1 LKFKTIYLSLFLFL
15 ALLLSLSP
23 SILAGPKLKYVV
35 VKGDNLWSICQR
47 YYNDA
52 WIWPELWEMN
62 QFITNPHWIKPGEII
77 TIYEYE
83 MLKANAE
90 KKIVAAKKEEP
101 LNEEPIKEPIKK
113 GGMGI
118 DVSTFT
124 NVNAL
129 GFLQQQREEPW
140 GTIFDLEAEKI
151 LVGKGD
157 TVYVKMLKEGIKP
170 EDRFTIYETSNPIKH
185 PVTGEHCGYIHIF
198 KGTLEIKTAQEGYHI
213 AQISES
219 YRTIHKHDLL
229 IPYYPVSSCIVSLPC
244 QGTPTAYVAAAKDNL
259 DLHGQN
265 SVVYIDAGRDRGIMT
280 GNLFE
285 VIRERESISEPEK
298 DERVSL
304 PPTILG
310 KILILETKEK
320 TATGVVFWASKDFA
334 NGAKIRPCVS
344 GLEPK
349 ELATLPT
356 CPIQ

>member
-1 LKFKTIYLSLFLFL
+1 LKYKTIHLGLFLVL
-15 ALLLSLSP
+15 TLLLGLSP
-23 SILAGPKLKYVV
+23 SIQAGPKLKHVV
-35 VKGDNLWSICQR
+35 AKGDNLWSICQR
-47 YYNDA
+47 YYNDP
-52 WIWPELWEMN
+52 WIWPELWQMN

-77 TIYEYE
+77 TLYEYE

-90 KKIVAAKKEEP
+90 KRIVVTKKEP
-101 LNEEPIKEPIKK
+101 LNKEPVKE
-113 GGMGI
+113 GVGI
-118 DVSTFT
+118 DVSSFT
-124 NVNAL
+124 NTRAL

-140 GTIFDLEAEKI
+140 GTIFELEAEKI

-157 TVYVKMLKEGIKP
+157 TVYVKMLREGIKP
-170 EDRFTIYETSNPIKH
+170 GDRFTIYETSNPINH

-198 KGTLEIKTAQEGYHI
+198 KGILEIKKAQEGYHI

-219 YRTIHKHDLL
+219 FRTIRQNDLL
-229 IPYYPVSSCIVSLPC
+229 IPYYPVSTCIIPLPI
-244 QGTPTAYVAAAKDNL
+244 QGTPTGYIVAAKDNL
-259 DLHGQN
+259 DLHGQH
-265 SVVYIDAGRDRGIMT
+265 SVIYIDAGRDKGIMT

-285 VIRERESISEPEK
+285 AIRERESISDPQK
-298 DERVSL
+298 SERVSL

-334 NGAKIRPCVS
+334 SGAKIRPLVWDV
-344 GLEPK
+344 EAK

>member
-1 LKFKTIYLSLFLFL
+1 MKSKTIYLGLFLFL

-23 SILAGPKLKYVV
+23 SIPAGPKLKHVV

-47 YYNDA
+47 YYNDP

-77 TIYEYE
+77 TLYEYE
-83 MLKANAE
+83 MLKAKAE
-90 KKIVAAKKEEP
+90 KRIAAAKEEP
-101 LNEEPIKEPIKK
+101 VKERPSKE
-113 GGMGI
+113 GVGI
-118 DVSTFT
+118 DISSLT
-124 NVNAL
+124 NTKAL

-140 GTIFDLEAEKI
+140 GTIFDLEVEKI

-157 TVYVKMLKEGIKP
+157 TVYVKMFKEGIKP
-170 EDRFTIYETSNPIKH
+170 GDRFTIYETSNPINH

-198 KGTLEIKTAQEGYHI
+198 KGILEIKKVQEGYHI
-213 AQISES
+213 AQITES
-219 YRTIHKHDLL
+219 YRTIRQHDLL
-229 IPYYPVSSCIVSLPC
+229 IPYYPVSSCLLPLPC
-244 QGTPTAYVAAAKDNL
+244 QGIPTAHIVAAKDNL
-259 DLHGQN
+259 DLHGQH
-265 SVVYIDAGRDRGIMT
+265 SVIYIDAGRDRGIMT

-285 VIRERESISEPEK
+285 VIKERESISEPQK
-298 DERVSL
+298 DERVAL

-334 NGAKIRPCVS
+334 NGAKIRPCVWDV
-344 GLEPK
+344 EPK